1 MLTSQTVY
9 LKWQN
14 LAYSHT
20 ISMTGIQCNLIVE
33 DESVLPLE
41 LYDEAAANQAYTY
54 TKTYKLNQQFD
65 MNTANIN

>member
-1 MLTSQTVY
+1 
-9 LKWQN
+9 
-14 LAYSHT
+14 
-20 ISMTGIQCNLIVE
+20 MTGIHCNLIVE